1 MDTMNAI
8 RKRKSFR
15 GPFTDTPVSRED
27 LTELLE
33 AGYLAPSG
41 CNLQTTWLI
50 GVDDPELLAG
60 LADIYSHEWA
70 KGATAAILLIGSFTM
85 SPSGVSYHVHDYCA
99 AAENIYLAAADKGLG
114 TVWIEGQIRGERAEK
129 MGVLTFLA
137 LTLAL
142 GLTACSKSQAGAA
155 DSSSQTATQQ
165 SPASDTAGQQTAAS
179 DTTEPQ
185 TEALSAENSSS
196 GSAVDSTAPS
206 AGQIYLF
213 GEEHGVEKI
222 LNKEVEI
229 WNDYYHNQNMRHL
242 FVELPYYTAEYL
254 NLWMKSDSDEILDA
268 IYDDWDGSAAHNP
281 YIRPFYKAI
290 KEKCPE
296 TIFHGTDV
304 GHQYFSTGERYL
316 AYLKENGQENSEQYQ
331 FTQKVIEQGKYY
343 YDHSDDVYR
352 ENMMVENFIQEYDKL
367 NNIDIMGIYG
377 GAHTNPESLDN
388 TGTIPCMANQ
398 LKEHYGDVIHSENL
412 VLAVKDDIPVRT
424 DKLTVNGKEYEASY
438 FGKQDLTG
446 FKDYLSREFWRLDNA
461 YDDFKGCA
469 LTGEQLPYG
478 NYPMRIETGQ
488 VFVIDYTKT
497 DGSVT
502 RQYYRSDGN
511 QWNGS
516 PSTQGITVE

>member
-1 MDTMNAI
+1 MQHI
-8 RKRKSFR
+8 RNFCIIAHIDHGKSTLADR
-15 GPFTDTPVSRED
+15 LLEYTDTVQKKDLQDQLLDNMDLERERGITIKSHAIQMSYTKDDVEYTLNLIDTPGHVDFSYEVSRSIAACEGALLIVDASQGIQAQTISNLYMAIEHD
-27 LTELLE
+27 LTIIPVVNKIDLPGASPEEVQDQIVSLL
-33 AGYLAPSG
+33 
-41 CNLQTTWLI
+41 
-50 GVDDPELLAG
+50 GVDPDEVLFA
-60 LADIYSHEWA
+60 
-70 KGATAAILLIGSFTM
+70 
-85 SPSGVSYHVHDYCA
+85 SG
-99 AAENIYLAAADKGLG
+99 K
-114 TVWIEGQIRGERAEK
+114 TGQ
-129 MGVLTFLA
+129 GV
-137 LTLAL
+137 
-142 GLTACSKSQAGAA
+142 
-155 DSSSQTATQQ
+155 
-165 SPASDTAGQQTAAS
+165 
-179 DTTEPQ
+179 
-185 TEALSAENSSS
+185 N
-196 GSAVDSTAPS
+196 
-206 AGQIYLF
+206 
-213 GEEHGVEKI
+213 
-222 LNKEVEI
+222 
-229 WNDYYHNQNMRHL
+229 
-242 FVELPYYTAEYL
+242 
-254 NLWMKSDSDEILDA
+254 EILDA

>member
-1 MDTMNAI
+1 MH
-8 RKRKSFR
+8 FR
-15 GPFTDTPVSRED
+15 RIMKKT
-27 LTELLE
+27 
-33 AGYLAPSG
+33 
-41 CNLQTTWLI
+41 
-50 GVDDPELLAG
+50 
-60 LADIYSHEWA
+60 
-70 KGATAAILLIGSFTM
+70 
-85 SPSGVSYHVHDYCA
+85 
-99 AAENIYLAAADKGLG
+99 
-114 TVWIEGQIRGERAEK
+114 
-129 MGVLTFLA
+129 GVLTFLA

-155 DSSSQTATQQ
+155 DSSSQTSTQQ
-165 SPASDTAGQQTAAS
+165 SPTSDTAGQQTAAS

-196 GSAVDSTAPS
+196 GSDVDSTAPS

-290 KEKCPE
+290 KKKCPE